1 MTAFAAALVLA
12 QVPTPVANPKAWT
25 MVAGGDVMLYHVS
38 PKRPSFSKVASLFR
52 KADVAYLNLEI
63 PLTNATEP
71 TPFKSAAEIR
81 AKQQFVLKADPVH
94 IKQLKALG
102 IDLFSLANNHAMD
115 YGKPGLQE
123 MIGLLDK
130 ARLAYSGAGM
140 NLAEAEKPAIYT
152 LKNGMKVAMVSYLA
166 FMGSGAMAKCGPAR
180 ENSPGIATLE
190 FDGVVGPK
198 AKQRMKRLVGLAKKQ
213 ADLVFVALHWGIE
226 RQSKPTPYQISL
238 GRTFIDCGADAILG
252 AHPHTL
258 QGKEVYRGK
267 PIVYSMGNFISPL
280 PAKSAIYTLRYN
292 GKEFQG
298 FQVTPMR
305 NVAGRCELYSKQ
317 EAPAR
322 LREIEALDRL
332 IPKPLKK
339 AK

>member
-1 MTAFAAALVLA
+1 MTSLAAVLVLGQA
-12 QVPTPVANPKAWT
+12 SGLAAPGTAWT

-38 PKRPSFSKVASLFR
+38 PKRPAFSQVASLFR

-63 PLTNATEP
+63 PLTNATRS

-115 YGKPGLQE
+115 YGKEGLQE
-123 MIGLLDK
+123 MLGILDK
-130 ARLAYSGAGM
+130 AKLAYSGAGM
-140 NLAEAEKPAIYT
+140 NVAEAEEPAIYT
-152 LKNGMKVAMVSYLA
+152 LKNGLKVAMVSYLA

-180 ENSPGIATLE
+180 ETSPGIATLE
-190 FDGVVGPK
+190 FDGVVGPN
-198 AKQRMKRLVGLAKKQ
+198 AKKRMKRLVGLAKKR

-226 RQSKPTPYQISL
+226 RQSRPTPYQISL
-238 GRTFIDCGADAILG
+238 GRTFINCGADGILG

-267 PIVYSMGNFISPL
+267 PIIYSMGNFISPL
-280 PAKSAIYTLRYN
+280 PAKSAVYTLRYD
-292 GKEFQG
+292 GKTFKG
-298 FQVTPMR
+298 FRVTPMR
-305 NVAGRCELYSKQ
+305 NVAGRCELYPPK
-317 EAPAR
+317 EVPAR

-332 IPKPLKK
+332 IPKPAPKK
-339 AK
+339 S